1 MPYGLKDIELE
12 KLSKVFATNERLE
25 RVVLYGSRAKG
36 NYKPFSDVDITLM
49 GEKLT
54 HSDLNRISL
63 AVDDLL
69 LPYQFDISIFHTLKN
84 EALIDHIH
92 RIGITIYE
100 RENEW
105 KEYKL
110 GDLTVDG
117 KGSYG
122 IAAPAVDYDA
132 NKYTYLRITDIN
144 DDGTLNKNGLKS
156 VDDKNSY
163 KYLLQQNDIVFAR
176 TGASVGRSYFYDEKD
191 GELVY
196 AGFLIK
202 YSIDPSKV
210 NPKILKFYTHSQA
223 YYDWIQTVDNGAT
236 RGNINAQMFA
246 SMPIILPVRQE
257 QDRIVTILSSL
268 DDKIDLLRRENATL
282 EAMAETLFRQWFVE
296 EAKEDEVAI
305 GDVVKTTS
313 GGTPSRKQ
321 SEYYENGTI
330 CWVKSKEL
338 DGTFISSTEEMITE
352 EAVAKSSAKMLPA
365 KSVLIAMYGATV
377 GEYGILSK
385 PMTCNQAVCALI
397 PNENYPFTYLFMWTA
412 TMKQEFINL
421 ATGAAQQN
429 ISQDLIKQQFVT
441 GDTDKIKKYDELVR
455 GYFDKMENNQKQI
468 QTLIQT
474 RDELLPRLMSGEVKV

>member
-1 MPYGLKDIELE
+1 M
-12 KLSKVFATNERLE
+12 S
-25 RVVLYGSRAKG
+25 
-36 NYKPFSDVDITLM
+36 
-49 GEKLT
+49 
-54 HSDLNRISL
+54 
-63 AVDDLL
+63 
-69 LPYQFDISIFHTLKN
+69 
-84 EALIDHIH
+84 
-92 RIGITIYE
+92 
-100 RENEW
+100 EW

-110 GDLTVDG
+110 GELTIDG

-132 NKYTYLRITDIN
+132 AKYTYLRITDIN

-156 VDDKNSY
+156 VDDKNAP
-163 KYLLQQNDIVFAR
+163 KYLLQPNDIVFAR
-176 TGASVGRSYFYDEKD
+176 TGASVGRSYFYDERD

-202 YSIDPSKV
+202 YSIDPLKV

-236 RGNINAQMFA
+236 RGNINAQTYA
-246 SMPIILPVRQE
+246 SMPIILPERKE
-257 QDRIVTILSSL
+257 QDKIVSTLSSL

-296 EAKEDEVAI
+296 EVKEDWEEKPL

-313 GGTPSRKQ
+313 GGTPSRKHT
-321 SEYYENGTI
+321 EYYEDGTI
-330 CWVKSKEL
+330 EWVKSKEL
-338 DGTFISSTEEMITE
+338 DGTFISSTEEMITK
-352 EAVAKSSAKMLPA
+352 EAVANSSAKMLPE

-377 GEYGILSK
+377 GEFGILSK

-397 PNENYPFTYLFMWTA
+397 PNKNYPYTYLYIWTA
-412 TMKQEFINL
+412 LMKDEFINL
-421 ATGAAQQN
+421 ASGAAQQN
-429 ISQDLIKQQFVT
+429 ISQDLIKQQLVCS
-441 GDTDKIKKYDELVR
+441 DTEKIMQYDKLVR

-474 RDELLPRLMSGEVKV
+474 RDGLLPRLMNNEIKI